1 MFGLRRLTRIQTCAI
16 LPSEM
21 SSEAELKDNVGCFW
35 ICNIWLM
42 IHAFLQLLMYAFLLY
57 CGLCSLLLPLTFYI
71 ICCLAGSCRQYVLL
85 NVPIFLFL
93 IGAFCT
99 NPCIGALF
107 AVQWLPCF
115 FFGLDR
121 PGKRHLDVSWWGKIL
136 LYLLALLPYAL
147 LSTYVV
153 HLWQVLHR

>member
-1 MFGLRRLTRIQTCAI
+1 
-16 LPSEM
+16 M
-21 SSEAELKDNVGCFW
+21 SSKAEQKENMGCFW
-35 ICNIWLM
+35 VCNIWLLV
-42 IHAFLQLLMYAFLLY
+42 HAFLQLLLYFIMLY

-71 ICCLAGSCRQYVLL
+71 ICCLSGSPRQYVFL

-99 NPCIGALF
+99 YPPLGVWF

-115 FFGLDR
+115 FFGIAFLS
-121 PGKRHLDVSWWGKIL
+121 GKGSLNVSRWGKIF

-153 HLWQVLHR
+153 HLWRVLHR

>member
-1 MFGLRRLTRIQTCAI
+1 M
-16 LPSEM
+16 
-21 SSEAELKDNVGCFW
+21 
-35 ICNIWLM
+35 
-42 IHAFLQLLMYAFLLY
+42 LY

-71 ICCLAGSCRQYVLL
+71 ICCLAGTPRQYVLL

-99 NPCIGALF
+99 YPLMGVWF

-115 FFGLDR
+115 FFGVGL
-121 PGKRHLDVSWWGKIL
+121 PGKGHLNVRWWGKIL

>member
-1 MFGLRRLTRIQTCAI
+1 
-16 LPSEM
+16 M
-21 SSEAELKDNVGCFW
+21 SAKTELKEKMGCFFV
-35 ICNIWLM
+35 CNIWLLM
-42 IHAFLQLLMYAFLLY
+42 HAFLQLLLYAFLLY

-71 ICCLAGSCRQYVLL
+71 ICCLASSCRQYVLL

-99 NPCIGALF
+99 YPPMGVWF

-121 PGKRHLDVSWWGKIL
+121 PGKRHLDVSRWGKIL